1 MGMVTVAGG
10 GIRTGGISA
19 VFFLWGIWTPLR
31 SFKDILTTS
40 FSDTDQPDFEGPILH
55 KIYFIT

>member
-31 SFKDILTTS
+31 SFNDILTTS
-40 FSDTDQPDFEGPILH
+40 FSDTDQRKKADSA
-55 KIYFIT
+55 